1 MNIAN
6 LDLNLLVALRSLLE
20 ERNVTRAGERIGLSQ
35 PATSAALARL
45 RRHFSDELLV
55 RRGNRYELTPLGHA
69 LRVPAA
75 NACSVMERLFSSRA
89 RFHPD
94 TDRRD
99 FTLLASDYAVA
110 VFGSRL
116 SRALHTE
123 APGVRLHFR
132 QMPDTIVEA
141 TEGVLGGVDGV
152 LMLHGVISGYPTVEL
167 YRDEWVC
174 LVDAA
179 NDTVGETVTMDDL
192 ARLPWA
198 VYQRPYDAPV
208 THQLGMLGLDPRVE
222 ASAHSFRL
230 LPDLVRG
237 TRRVALAQRR
247 LVEHEGGHAGLR
259 ALPCPFPAAPIQEA
273 LWWHPV
279 HRHDAAHVW
288 LRETAARV
296 AADLDRDGAGAGPR
310 RPPTRGAD
318 PGAPAGAAP

>member
-6 LDLNLLVALRSLLE
+6 LDLNLLVVLRALLE

-35 PATSAALARL
+35 PATSASLARL

-69 LRVPAA
+69 LRGPAA

-89 RFHPD
+89 HFHPE
-94 TDRRD
+94 TEQRD
-99 FTLLASDYAVA
+99 FTLLASDYAIT
-110 VFGSRL
+110 VFGAAL

-132 QMPDTIVEA
+132 QMPPTIVEA
-141 TEGVLGGVDGV
+141 TESVLGSVDGV
-152 LMLHGVISGYPTVEL
+152 LMLHGVISGYPAVEL

-174 LVDAA
+174 LVDAD
-179 NDTVGETVTMDDL
+179 NGTVGEEITMEDL

-198 VYQRPYDAPV
+198 VYQRPYDVPV
-208 THQLGMLGLDPRVE
+208 AHQLGMLGLDPRVE
-222 ASAHSFRL
+222 VSAHSFRM

-237 TRRVALAQRR
+237 THRVALVQRR
-247 LVEHEGGHAGLR
+247 LLGAPAEHAGLR
-259 ALPCPFPAAPIQEA
+259 ALPCPFPAAPIREA

-279 HRHDAAHVW
+279 HRYDAAHTW

-296 AADLDRDGAGAGPR
+296 AAEL
-310 RPPTRGAD
+310 D
-318 PGAPAGAAP
+318 PGAAQAAERD

>member
-6 LDLNLLVALRSLLE
+6 LDLNLLVALRALLE

-55 RRGNRYELTPLGHA
+55 RRGNHYELTPLGHA

-89 RFHPD
+89 HFHPE
-94 TDRRD
+94 TEERV

-110 VFGSRL
+110 VFGARL
-116 SRALHTE
+116 ARVLHAE
-123 APGVRLHFR
+123 APGIRLHFH
-132 QMPDTIVEA
+132 QMPATIVSA
-141 TEGVLGGVDGV
+141 TESVLGGVDGA

-174 LVDAA
+174 LVDGE

-192 ARLPWA
+192 GRLPWV

-222 ASAHSFRL
+222 VSVQNFGL

-247 LVEHEGGHAGLR
+247 LVAPRAGRTGLR
-259 ALPCPFPAAPIQEA
+259 VLPCPFPAAPIQEA

-279 HRHDAAHVW
+279 HRHDAAHIW

-296 AADLDRDGAGAGPR
+296 AAELDP
-310 RPPTRGAD
+310 
-318 PGAPAGAAP
+318 APEG

>member
-6 LDLNLLVALRSLLE
+6 LDLNLLVALRALLE

-89 RFHPD
+89 HFHPD
-94 TDRRD
+94 TEQRD
-99 FTLLASDYAVA
+99 FTLLASDYAIA
-110 VFGSRL
+110 VFGARL
-116 SRALHTE
+116 SRALHAE

-132 QMPDTIVEA
+132 QMPSTIVEA
-141 TEGVLGGVDGV
+141 TESVLGGVDGV

-174 LVDAA
+174 LVDAD
-179 NDTVGETVTMDDL
+179 NDAVGGAVTMDDL

-222 ASAHSFRL
+222 VSAHSFRL

-237 TRRVALAQRR
+237 TRRVALVQRR
-247 LVEHEGGHAGLR
+247 LVEHTAERAGLR
-259 ALPCPFPAAPIQEA
+259 ALACPFPAAPIREA

-279 HRHDAAHVW
+279 HRHDAAHTW

-296 AADLDRDGAGAGPR
+296 AAELDRPLEGGL
-310 RPPTRGAD
+310 
-318 PGAPAGAAP
+318 